1 MIRPIKNRKDYD
13 AAVARIETL
22 MDAKTGTPEAD
33 ELEVLSTLVDL
44 YEDQHFPID
53 LPTPIDAIRFR
64 MDQQG
69 LANRDLEPF
78 IGSRAKVSEVLSGK
92 RGLSLQMIRALHDN
106 LGIPAEALLGKAGAE
121 LPDSPNQMDWRSF
134 PVKEMAKRGWIR
146 ASSDLLDRTEEI
158 MRTLISQAGGFEA
171 LPCPLFRKNEHARQ
185 NATMDQYALQAW
197 CYMVLAIAQ
206 RRHRPISY
214 VPGSVTLDFCR
225 RLVRN
230 SWSND
235 GPKLAKELLEKNG
248 IQLIHLPHLPHT
260 HLDGAALQLPD
271 GSPVIAV
278 TLRYD
283 RLDNF
288 WFCLC
293 HELAHVALHMKK
305 GQRKAF
311 IDDLNLRPSSSTKLG
326 EKEEE
331 ADKWAQNVLI
341 PQDKWTKSNLQRH
354 LSVQAVLGLAQELRI
369 HPAIVAG
376 RVRKENNNYRLLTHF
391 VGHGE
396 VSKHFPT
403 AQPLA

>member
-1 MIRPIKNRKDYD
+1 MIRPIKNRRDYD
-13 AAVARIETL
+13 TALARIEEL
-22 MDAKTGTPEAD
+22 MDAKAGTAEAD

-92 RGLSLQMIRALHDN
+92 RGLSLHMIRALHDN
-106 LGIPAEALLGKAGAE
+106 LGIPAEALLGKPGAE
-121 LPDSPNQMDWRSF
+121 LPESPDQIDWRCF
-134 PVKEMAKRGWIR
+134 PVKEMAKRGWIKC
-146 ASSDLLDRTEEI
+146 SGDLLDRAEEI
-158 MRTLISQAGGFEA
+158 MRTLISEAGGFEA
-171 LPCPLFRKNEHARQ
+171 LPCPLFRKSEHARQ
-185 NATMDQYALQAW
+185 NATMDRYALQAW

-206 RRHRPISY
+206 RRSRTNY
-214 VPGSVTLDFCR
+214 VRGSITLDFCR
-225 RLVRN
+225 RLVQN
-230 SWSND
+230 SWSSD
-235 GPKLAKELLEKNG
+235 GPKLAKEFLEKNG

-278 TLRYD
+278 TLRHD

-311 IDDLNLRPSSSTKLG
+311 IDDLNLQPSSSTKLG
-326 EKEEE
+326 EQEED

-341 PQDKWTKSNLQRH
+341 PHDKWIKSNLQRH
-354 LSVQAVLGLAQELRI
+354 LSVQAVVGLAQELRI

-376 RVRKENNNYRLLTHF
+376 RVRKERNNYRLLTHF

-396 VSKHFPT
+396 VRKHFP
-403 AQPLA
+403 AAAHIA